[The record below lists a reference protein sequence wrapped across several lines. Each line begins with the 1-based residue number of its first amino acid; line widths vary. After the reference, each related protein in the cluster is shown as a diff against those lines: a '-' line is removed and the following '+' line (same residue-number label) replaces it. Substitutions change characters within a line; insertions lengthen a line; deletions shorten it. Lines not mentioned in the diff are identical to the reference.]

1 MPPPRELLLRNFF
14 SASTI
19 APTLPF
25 FGFSIPAPLDL
36 GLDSSSISTSP
47 SPFPFPFSWT
57 VAEVDG
63 LERPAREAGA
73 FDVAAGAA
81 LDAGLGAALEAGLE
95 EAQWLAS
102 GIWVSTRLTSSGHIV
117 VISMGQV

>member
-1 MPPPRELLLRNFF
+1 MPPPRELLLRSFF

-25 FGFSIPAPLDL
+25 FGFSIPAPVDL
-36 GLDSSSISTSP
+36 GLDSSFISTSP
-47 SPFPFPFSWT
+47 SPFPFSWT

-95 EAQWLAS
+95 EAEWLAS

-117 VISMGQV
+117 VIYMGQV